1 MKYLLIGLKKISQ
14 NSLISKFISSAS
26 EKYISSLISVI
37 ATLLLTYLYGLELI
51 GFVGVFSIFVAIGHI
66 LSSAGI
72 GQIIL
77 RYDMTA
83 GILAALFLVNAF
95 IGCCIF
101 LSFILL
107 GDIFSDWANVENF
120 DQVFKF
126 YCSIVVFN
134 AVSMVPVAIV
144 TKIGNFKILNIA
156 NLLAM
161 ILSIFIV
168 LTTVD
173 KENYFWA
180 SLYFVYFYGFRAFF
194 LLIYVRKMVW
204 AKPNFLQSR
213 QYIKFGSYVFSANVL
228 KTASENTLSFLLPSL
243 VGLQYAG
250 FYGLLVKVRELIVG
264 SLSHAIH
271 RVIYVERSKGNYSN
285 SYPRNSALFLTI
297 FASLFWVCL
306 AIFIDDFLI
315 YFEVRSLN
323 NPDLTLKVF
332 LFVLI
337 TTLFLPAYNIFT
349 QMIQYSDVRFF
360 SYIENAYALSFLFIA
375 FFYRDTP
382 GLIFTLL
389 GLVVIFFAVIAILK
403 FEKTNRLRLISLV
416 FFLGFFAACYLL
428 IWWLLK

>member
-1 MKYLLIGLKKISQ
+1 
-14 NSLISKFISSAS
+14 
-26 EKYISSLISVI
+26 
-37 ATLLLTYLYGLELI
+37 
-51 GFVGVFSIFVAIGHI
+51 
-66 LSSAGI
+66 
-72 GQIIL
+72 
-77 RYDMTA
+77 
-83 GILAALFLVNAF
+83 
-95 IGCCIF
+95 
-101 LSFILL
+101 
-107 GDIFSDWANVENF
+107 
-120 DQVFKF
+120 
-126 YCSIVVFN
+126 
-134 AVSMVPVAIV
+134 
-144 TKIGNFKILNIA
+144 
-156 NLLAM
+156 
-161 ILSIFIV
+161 
-168 LTTVD
+168 
-173 KENYFWA
+173 
-180 SLYFVYFYGFRAFF
+180 
-194 LLIYVRKMVW
+194 
-204 AKPNFLQSR
+204 
-213 QYIKFGSYVFSANVL
+213 
-228 KTASENTLSFLLPSL
+228 ENTLSFLLPSL

-250 FYGLLVKVRELIVG
+250 FYGLLIKVRELIVG

-306 AIFIDDFLI
+306 AFFIDDFLI

-389 GLVVIFFAVIAILK
+389 GLVAIFFAVIAILK
-403 FEKTNRLRLISLV
+403 FEKTNRLRLLSLV
-416 FFLGFFAACYLL
+416 LFLGVFAACYLL